1 MCKDKLRKGPV
12 LNWYCGEKTICT
24 SPLGS
29 ASKRATYFRQGMTFI
44 LPDFNYVFRTK
55 ATQFQLSKMNRHSP
69 GNNAEQ
75 YLKTLVAIQDY
86 ILNTGPLKIEHE
98 VNIRI
103 DKCHIERTYFTVWG
117 EGNLLVAKEVGSD
130 EFEKPPA
137 TAVTLI
143 TNILP
148 GSRSRMCV
156 VLTVV
161 VKLLE

>member
-1 MCKDKLRKGPV
+1 
-12 LNWYCGEKTICT
+12 
-24 SPLGS
+24 
-29 ASKRATYFRQGMTFI
+29 
-44 LPDFNYVFRTK
+44 
-55 ATQFQLSKMNRHSP
+55 MNRHGP
-69 GNNAEQ
+69 GNNTEQ

-86 ILNTGPLKIEHE
+86 VLNTGPLKIEHSCYSY
-98 VNIRI
+98 RI
-103 DKCHIERTYFTVWG
+103 DKLHIERMCGVWG

-130 EFEKPPA
+130 EFENPPA

-161 VKLLE
+161 VEVLE